1 MFSLVNMKRRILI
14 IFLAVIMILASF
26 AGCEKLNKNSV
37 ATVDGDNISKEE
49 FNKNFNMYKKAYES
63 QYGSDIMSTVVS
75 GDKTF
80 EEVLKEKTLDLLI
93 SEKLIVGRANEKKIA
108 VSEKDITDQINSYKE
123 ELGGEEKYTQFLKD
137 NDMTEEYFK
146 DNIKKELLIQK
157 YKDDYI
163 NNLKISNED
172 AKKYFEE
179 NKDSF
184 IKIRAS
190 HILLKTEDEA
200 KKVEER
206 LKKGEK
212 FNDLA
217 YELSID
223 KVSAAK
229 GGDLGYFTKGQMV
242 EEFDNAAFA
251 LKVGE
256 VSGIVK
262 TDYGFH
268 IIKVDDKVDQ
278 YDKLKED
285 VIASLKE
292 KKYNE
297 YLTKLRDEA
306 DVKIYLD
313 TATSTK
319 TNNNEE
325 KK

>member
-1 MFSLVNMKRRILI
+1 MVNMKRRILI

>member
-1 MFSLVNMKRRILI
+1 MKRRILI

>member
-1 MFSLVNMKRRILI
+1 
-14 IFLAVIMILASF
+14 MILASF

>member
-1 MFSLVNMKRRILI
+1 
-14 IFLAVIMILASF
+14 MILASF

-278 YDKLKED
+278 YDKL
-285 VIASLKE
+285 
-292 KKYNE
+292 
-297 YLTKLRDEA
+297 
-306 DVKIYLD
+306 
-313 TATSTK
+313 
-319 TNNNEE
+319 
-325 KK
+325 